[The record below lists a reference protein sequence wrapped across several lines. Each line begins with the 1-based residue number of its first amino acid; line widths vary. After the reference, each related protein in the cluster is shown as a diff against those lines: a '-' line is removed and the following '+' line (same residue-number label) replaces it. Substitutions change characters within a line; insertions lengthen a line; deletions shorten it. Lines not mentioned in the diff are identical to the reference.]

1 MFKGN
6 KMIKHKDN
14 DLNPKTSDS
23 NVNND
28 RLSERA
34 GREARAKSR
43 GEPVHKNWKFD
54 RRLDEL
60 ISRLYW
66 DAKCGRA
73 AAEYNLEKAGLIEM
87 ISGHV
92 AGQMRD
98 GDNSGMTFD
107 GRSPSAAN
115 APAWLIW
122 SASSCGIH
130 RLRSHCGTP
139 RRRPLTSPTTV
150 VASPAIRSW

>member
-73 AAEYNLEKAGLIEM
+73 AAEYNLEKADDLRWTLTE
-87 ISGHV
+87 
-92 AGQMRD
+92 R
-98 GDNSGMTFD
+98 
-107 GRSPSAAN
+107 GR
-115 APAWLIW
+115 
-122 SASSCGIH
+122 C
-130 RLRSHCGTP
+130 
-139 RRRPLTSPTTV
+139 TSMADLQRIV
-150 VASPAIRSW
+150 